1 MARRKKKRVYVSFD
15 YDRDKGLKGFIQG
28 QASNP
33 ETPFQIVDWSLKEA
47 APERNWKKKARERI
61 KRSDLVMVVAGPK
74 TRSAPGVRDEVTM
87 AREEG
92 VPVVQ
97 MIGYKKKKCP
107 RVANAGRRYRWTYE
121 NLKKLLR

>member
-74 TRSAPGVRDEVTM
+74 T
-87 AREEG
+87 
-92 VPVVQ
+92 
-97 MIGYKKKKCP
+97 
-107 RVANAGRRYRWTYE
+107 
-121 NLKKLLR
+121 

>member
-1 MARRKKKRVYVSFD
+1 MVRRKKKRVYVSFD
-15 YDRDKGLKGFIQG
+15 YDRDKALKGFIRG

-97 MIGYKKKKCP
+97 IIGYKKKKCP
-107 RVANAGRRYRWTYE
+107 RVTNAGRRYRWTYE